1 MEQTSEVVTTAPNC
15 TTAMIEAWCNAT
27 CLNPGFCS
35 CTCEEENENATASVA
50 YFSSTSKMAGL
61 SSKKGFVSNETATR
75 TYLFANRQELQNRDD
90 LIAPSTADIGAV
102 IEAATGVAAV
112 VPVICD
118 VYYTSTSCES
128 HR

>member
-35 CTCEEENENATASVA
+35 CTCEEENATATASVA
-50 YFSSTSKMAGL
+50 YFSATSKMARL
-61 SSKKGFVSNETATR
+61 SSKKSFVSSEPTK
-75 TYLFANRQELQNRDD
+75 TYRFGNRQELQSRSE